1 MDNQIPS
8 SRHCDPIST
17 QELERR
23 WAAARNAMRSSGID
37 ALVMQGAQDF
47 MGGYVR
53 WFADQP
59 ALMGYPRTIIF
70 PQEGL
75 MTICDVGPFNGE
87 ANPNGKDPEA
97 RGVGRRVF
105 TPSFNATVHY
115 TARYDAE
122 LVVKEIRR
130 NGFKTV
136 GLLCAD
142 GTYHGMIDGIR
153 SQLNDVEF
161 VDASEIIDQIKAIK
175 SPEEME
181 GIRRAAAMQDQIMA
195 KVREHIRPGMKEFE
209 VSAYAQYVGQLL
221 GSQQGIFLCSAAEPG
236 RPAQFRYRFQQSR
249 TIQKGDA
256 FTLLVENNG
265 PGGFYTELCRVF
277 TLGPAPAELKDALA
291 VCLEAQQHTLKQLVP
306 GASCAEI
313 FASHNAFMRAHGLNE
328 EKRIHCHGQGYE
340 LVERP
345 LIRQDESM
353 TVKEH
358 MHLAVHPVILNER
371 IFMTNTDN
379 YLIGPQ
385 GPLPCL
391 HQTPQ
396 AIIEVV

>member
-1 MDNQIPS
+1 MVQTPAA
-8 SRHCDPIST
+8 SRNCNPIST
-17 QELERR
+17 AELERR
-23 WAAARNAMRSSGID
+23 WNATRLAMRAAGID

-70 PQEGL
+70 PVEGL

-87 ANPNGKDPEA
+87 ANPDGKDPDA

-115 TARYDAE
+115 TSRYDAE
-122 LVVKEIRR
+122 LVAKEIRR

-142 GTYHGMIDGIR
+142 GTYHGMIDGIKKG
-153 SQLNDVEF
+153 LDGVTF
-161 VDASEIIDQIKAIK
+161 VDASEMVDQIKAIK

-181 GIRRAAAMQDQIMA
+181 SIRRSAAMQDQILA
-195 KVREHIRPGMKEFE
+195 KVRDHIRPGMKEFE
-209 VSAYAQYVGQLL
+209 VSAYAQYIGQLL
-221 GSQQGIFLCSAAEPG
+221 GSQQGIFLSSAASTG

-249 TIQKGDA
+249 VIEKGDA
-256 FTLLVENNG
+256 FTLLIENNG
-265 PGGFYTELCRVF
+265 PGGFYTELCRVI
-277 TLGPAPAELKDALA
+277 TLGPAPQELKDALA
-291 VCLEAQQHTLKQLVP
+291 VCLEAQDHTLKQLKP
-306 GASCAEI
+306 GASCSEI
-313 FASHNAFMRAHGLNE
+313 FASHNAFMREHGLVE

-345 LIRQDESM
+345 LIRQDETM

-371 IFMTNTDN
+371 VFMTNTDN
-379 YLIGPQ
+379 YLIGPD

-391 HQTPQ
+391 HRTPKT
-396 AIIEVV
+396 IIEVV